1 MPNYDVLESTS
12 SYHNT
17 EIRTKVPTDAYRDG
31 WDRIFGKKLDQ
42 EVAQDNALNSPEGT
56 QNALEA
62 G

>member
-1 MPNYDVLESTS
+1 MPNYDVLESKD
-12 SYHNT
+12 SYHGT
-17 EIRTKVPTDAYRDG
+17 AIRSQIPSQLYKDNYDK
-31 WDRIFGKKLDQ
+31 IFGKKLDQ